1 MGEPGLGGKYKKKKK
16 KKKKER
22 GRREEEEDEVEKESR
37 EKKWFFLFL
46 ILVIYSCRPKLVYRS
61 ELSGISEIR
70 LNGLKFFLRWNKGV
84 YCTNLYIGTRFSD
97 RSG

>member
-46 ILVIYSCRPKLVYRS
+46 FLVIYSCRPKLVYRPK
-61 ELSGISEIR
+61 LSGISEIR
-70 LNGLKFFLRWNKGV
+70 LNGLKFFSEV
-84 YCTNLYIGTRFSD
+84 E
-97 RSG
+97 